1 MDRAIVTPPPSPAS
15 AEQDTQETMAV
26 AVQPQLEEVQ
36 PEETAQTAESTV
48 DETMMSDPELV
59 ELQQALGHSGLLVE
73 RINDTTLKVNL
84 STDSV
89 FDFGRAEIKPDAA
102 PALQKLAD
110 VMSHHDRTI
119 VQVVGHTDSSGSAE
133 NNLLLSEFR
142 AKVVAEYL
150 IGLGLPEERTRS
162 EGRGD
167 RDTRLEEA
175 TRELPELKR
184 RVEIY
189 LRPLQE

>member
-1 MDRAIVTPPPSPAS
+1 
-15 AEQDTQETMAV
+15 
-26 AVQPQLEEVQ
+26 
-36 PEETAQTAESTV
+36 
-48 DETMMSDPELV
+48 MSGPELV
-59 ELQQALGHSGLLVE
+59 ELQQALDHNGLLVE

-84 STDSV
+84 STDGM
-89 FDFGRAEIKPDAA
+89 FDFGSAEIRPDAA

-110 VMSHHDRTI
+110 IMSHHDRI
-119 VQVVGHTDSSGSAE
+119 IAQVVGHTDSSGSAE

-142 AKVVAEYL
+142 AKVVANYL

-175 TRELPELKR
+175 TRDQPELKR
-184 RVEIY
+184 RVVIY
-189 LRPLQE
+189 LRPLQEW